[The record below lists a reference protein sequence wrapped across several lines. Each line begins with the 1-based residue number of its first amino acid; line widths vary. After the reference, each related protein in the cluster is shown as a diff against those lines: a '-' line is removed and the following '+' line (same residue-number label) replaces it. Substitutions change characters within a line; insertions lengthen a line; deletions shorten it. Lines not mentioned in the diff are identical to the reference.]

1 MIDIQ
6 SIRNEFPILNETMHD
21 KPLCFLDTAASAQK
35 PRCVIDKINEV
46 YTKGYA
52 NVHRGAYQI
61 SDKATDAFEA
71 TRNTVAEFISAKSPR
86 HIVFTKGTTESI
98 NLVAQSLKQFY
109 FQEGDEIILSVMEH
123 HANIVPWQMIAEE
136 KGLIIKV
143 IPVLDDGSLDLD
155 AYQALLSDKT
165 KLVSITHISN
175 VLGTINPV
183 EKMIALAKNYNAAVC
198 IDGAQGVIHE
208 LVDVQALGC
217 DFYTF
222 SAHKLYG
229 PTGVGVLY
237 VADSFIEKMPP
248 YQGGGNMIE
257 SVSFEKTTYA
267 EFPHNFEA
275 GTPNI
280 AGVIAFK
287 EALNFVRAIGLD
299 TIKEHEAKLLEVAT
313 RRLNEI
319 EGLKILGTLKSKA
332 AVLTFVIDG
341 IHANDIGMLLDTY
354 GVAVRTGHHCAQP
367 LLVSFQVPST
377 VRASFGVYNTIK
389 EVNYF
394 ADSLVKI
401 TKMLKVSV

>member
-6 SIRNEFPILNETMHD
+6 SIRNEFPILNETMHG
-21 KPLCFLDTAASAQK
+21 KPLCFLDSAASAQK
-35 PRCVIDKINEV
+35 PNCVINKINEI

-61 SDKATDAFEA
+61 SDKATDEFEA
-71 TRNTVAEFISAKSPR
+71 SRKAVAEFIAASP
-86 HIVFTKGTTESI
+86 HQIVFTKGTTESI

-109 FQEGDEIILSVMEH
+109 FQAGDEIILTVMEH
-123 HANIVPWQMIAEE
+123 HANIVPWQMIAQE
-136 KGLIIKV
+136 KGLVIKV
-143 IPVLDDGSLDLD
+143 IPVLDDGSLDME
-155 AYQALLSDKT
+155 AYRSLLSDKT
-165 KLVSITHISN
+165 KLVSLTHISN
-175 VLGTINPV
+175 VLGTVNPV
-183 EKMIALAKNYNAAVC
+183 KEIIDLAKDYNAAVC

-208 LVDVQALGC
+208 TVDVKALGC

-237 VADSFIEKMPP
+237 VSEAFIEKMPP

-257 SVSFEKTTYA
+257 TVSFEKTTYA

-287 EALNFVRAIGLD
+287 EAITFIQAIGLD
-299 TIKEHEAKLLEVAT
+299 NIKAYEADLLNKAT
-313 RRLNEI
+313 ERLNEI
-319 EGLKILGTLKSKA
+319 DGLRVIGTAKDKA
-332 AVLTFVIDG
+332 SVLTFVIEG
-341 IHANDIGMLLDTY
+341 AHANDIGMLLDTY

-367 LLVSFQVPST
+367 LLAYFQVPST
-377 VRASFGVYNTIK
+377 VRASFGVYNTVK
-389 EVNYF
+389 EAEYL
-394 ADSLVKI
+394 ADSLMKI
-401 TKMLKVSV
+401 TKMLR

>member
-6 SIRNEFPILNETMHD
+6 SIRNEFPILNETMHGR
-21 KPLCFLDTAASAQK
+21 PLCFLDSAASAQK
-35 PRCVIDKINEV
+35 PNCVINKVNEI

-61 SDKATDAFEA
+61 SDKATDEFEA
-71 TRNTVAEFISAKSPR
+71 SRKAVAEFISASP
-86 HIVFTKGTTESI
+86 HQIVFTKGTTESI

-109 FQEGDEIILSVMEH
+109 FQAGDEIILTVMEH
-123 HANIVPWQMIAEE
+123 HANIVPWQMIAQE
-136 KGLIIKV
+136 KGLVIKV
-143 IPVLDDGSLDLD
+143 IPVLDDGSLDME
-155 AYQALLSDKT
+155 AYLSLLSDKT
-165 KLVSITHISN
+165 KLVSLTHISN
-175 VLGTINPV
+175 VLGTVNPV
-183 EKMIALAKNYNAAVC
+183 KEIIDLAKDYNAAVC

-208 LVDVQALGC
+208 TVDVKALGC

-237 VADSFIEKMPP
+237 VSEAFIEKMPP

-257 SVSFEKTTYA
+257 NVSFEKTTYA

-287 EALNFVRAIGLD
+287 EAITFIQAIGLD
-299 TIKEHEAKLLEVAT
+299 NIKAYEADLLNKAT
-313 RRLNEI
+313 ERLNEI
-319 EGLKILGTLKSKA
+319 DGLRVIGTAKDKA
-332 AVLTFVIDG
+332 SVLTFVIEG
-341 IHANDIGMLLDTY
+341 AHANDIGMLLDTY

-367 LLVSFQVPST
+367 LLAYFQVPST
-377 VRASFGVYNTIK
+377 VRASFGVYNTVK
-389 EVNYF
+389 EAEYL
-394 ADSLVKI
+394 ADSLMKI
-401 TKMLKVSV
+401 TKMLR